1 MKVRTVNFRRT
12 KTPPANL
19 KATLFNVLK
28 DQRKRWRDAQRGLWN
43 HIPRP
48 RKRKS
53 RTVLDSGFHFLNS
66 RYWIPNLCQR
76 NLDSWFHSLVGF
88 RIPNFPDSEIRIT
101 WGEYPSIQ
109 KNIQL
114 FRERLSGKVHAT
126 ILKGIVGGFEFS
138 VFQRDL
144 KQLARKAMEMC
155 LRVLK
160 ESNKSMF
167 DSYSRHQEQCID
179 HIPYYLSGLSRAH
192 FSDNLSRNSC
202 IHIYTTIYTFLWEP

>member
-1 MKVRTVNFRRT
+1 MEPYSSPEKKEIQDSLGF
-12 KTPPANL
+12 
-19 KATLFNVLK
+19 
-28 DQRKRWRDAQRGLWN
+28 W
-43 HIPRP
+43 IPRLEFE
-48 RKRKS
+48 
-53 RTVLDSGFHFLNS
+53 VLDSKSLSEELGFLISFVS
-66 RYWIPNLCQR
+66 GI
-76 NLDSWFHSLVGF
+76 
-88 RIPNFPDSEIRIT
+88 PDSKFPRFRNRIT